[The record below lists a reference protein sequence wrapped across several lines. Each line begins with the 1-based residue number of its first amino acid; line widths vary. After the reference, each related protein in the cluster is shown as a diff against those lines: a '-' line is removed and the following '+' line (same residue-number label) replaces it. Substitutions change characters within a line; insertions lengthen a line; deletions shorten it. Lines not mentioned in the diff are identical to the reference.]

1 MILILLWFLII
12 FRIDT
17 EKGQENEKDNFQLEY
32 DISYFSRNK
41 FGKETPI
48 QINSVIFPYQFCR
61 LYMTHIGLLLK
72 QIIDSRKKVCML
84 NNTKA
89 LIRDIKGLDKK
100 NG

>member
-1 MILILLWFLII
+1 
-12 FRIDT
+12 
-17 EKGQENEKDNFQLEY
+17 
-32 DISYFSRNK
+32 
-41 FGKETPI
+41 
-48 QINSVIFPYQFCR
+48 
-61 LYMTHIGLLLK
+61 MTHIGLLLK